1 MALGV
6 GRVGWRSY
14 VAPPPTS
21 TLYNNLIHAW
31 NANGNANDSVG
42 SLNGTLINGALAN
55 AAPKMGSGAFYFDR
69 INDYISLQDNSLNL
83 DTDFTVSFWCKDGY
97 GGINRMIIHNC
108 YFANDAYTSGWM
120 ILYGGNGIEVDIWN
134 NGAYASLTTTAD
146 SFAPYRTNWN
156 HVTVKYTRGVKIE
169 IFLNGV
175 LNSTKNTTLLPSY
188 TRTPIKTSIG
198 SWNSLYSPTLYLGDG
213 LLDDLNIWNR
223 ALTNSEITE
232 LYNFTT
238 ELAVA
243 PATTSISTNGLAL
256 NLDAGNTLSYPGTG
270 TTWTDLSGNGR
281 NGTLINGVGYSSSNG
296 GYLTFNGVGQD
307 VRLSNIGVLLNAVT
321 NFSID
326 MWFKIANPSTG
337 AFYSLFSYGWSSNYS
352 ADILIYQTANK
363 IGVQVNNG
371 ADGGGEIAY
380 TSTGFANVQVVYNG
394 TLTGNSNRLKIYING
409 VEQTATFGY
418 TVPAITSTV
427 AGGQNAIAS
436 YSTPSYNNFLLGNV
450 SVNRIYNRSLTS
462 TEVATNFDALKS
474 RYGL

>member
-55 AAPKMGSGAFYFDR
+55 ASPKMGSGAFYFDR

-134 NGAYASLTTTAD
+134 NGAIASLTTTAD

-213 LLDDLNIWNR
+213 LLDDLNIWDR

-232 LYNFTT
+232 LYNLTT

-243 PATTSISTNGLAL
+243 PVTAPAPTYPSSLKFFI
-256 NLDAGNTLSYPGTG
+256 DAGNTLSYSGTG
-270 TTWTDLSGNGR
+270 TTVTDLTGTQ
-281 NGTLINGVGYSSSNG
+281 NGTLVNGTSYSS
-296 GYLTFNGVGQD
+296 
-307 VRLSNIGVLLNAVT
+307 
-321 NFSID
+321 
-326 MWFKIANPSTG
+326 
-337 AFYSLFSYGWSSNYS
+337 
-352 ADILIYQTANK
+352 
-363 IGVQVNNG
+363 
-371 ADGGGEIAY
+371 ADGGTFVFDGINDYIDFGINTAIQPVSSGTYLCWVKFNGSGTIWSFSNY
-380 TSTGFANVQVVYNG
+380 TVSRGGILVWYDNNGLRAILTNSVSSAIQPVQFNDGSTAWKYVTVSFDG
-394 TLTGNSNRLKIYING
+394 TTVKTYING
-409 VEQTATFGY
+409 VLKVTTTQTV
-418 TVPAITSTV
+418 VP
-427 AGGQNAIAS
+427 
-436 YSTPSYNNFLLGNV
+436 NNGLFKMRLGNTNGEDFV
-450 SVNRIYNRSLTS
+450 MTGKISQMKIYNEARTDAEVLTDFN
-462 TEVATNFDALKS
+462 EFKS
-474 RYGL
+474 RYGY